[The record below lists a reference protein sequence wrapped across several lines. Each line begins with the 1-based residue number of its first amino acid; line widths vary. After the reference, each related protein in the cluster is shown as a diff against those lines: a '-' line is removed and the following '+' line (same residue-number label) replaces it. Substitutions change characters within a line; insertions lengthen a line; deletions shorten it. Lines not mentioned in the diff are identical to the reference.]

1 MAVSGA
7 DWRKSTDGYWAD
19 ADDEVR
25 CGRPGDG
32 EVSAVGPSSVRADA
46 DATRRTLADN
56 TDNGNHEDVPNT
68 VDADD
73 RVVSGPLAIG
83 VFTEAVLVAE
93 CFDDGRT
100 GRADVAALGTEH
112 REHVVDGGDI
122 YLRYFIPGPGTRRG
136 AVIVE

>member
-19 ADDEVR
+19 AANEAR

-32 EVSAVGPSSVRADA
+32 EVSAAGASSSRVDA
-46 DATRRTLADN
+46 DAVRRTLADN

-68 VDADD
+68 VDTND
-73 RVVSGPLAIG
+73 RAVAGPLAIG
-83 VFTEAVLVAE
+83 VLTEA
-93 CFDDGRT
+93 
-100 GRADVAALGTEH
+100 AL
-112 REHVVDGGDI
+112 VDGDDI